1 MPAVNRHTQRSER
14 TRAALVATAR
24 ELFAA
29 RGYSE
34 VSTEEVVRAAG
45 VTRGALYHQFAGK
58 QELFRAVLEQV
69 EDELTQRVAATV
81 IETGA
86 TDAFAALHAGVAA
99 TLDASLDPEVVR
111 FTNLAPAVLGW
122 EAWRELGERYGLGL
136 VRASLEAA
144 MDAGTLA
151 RAQIDP
157 LAQILLAAL
166 EEAMLYVAR
175 AQDPKR
181 ARAEAGD
188 ALGRLVDGLRAG
200 G

>member
-1 MPAVNRHTQRSER
+1 MPPVNRHTQRSER
-14 TRAALVATAR
+14 TRAQLVATAR
-24 ELFAA
+24 RLFAA
-29 RGYSE
+29 HGYAE
-34 VSTEEVVRAAG
+34 VSTEEVVRSAG
-45 VTRGALYHQFAGK
+45 VTRGALYHQFVGK
-58 QELFRAVLEQV
+58 EELFRAVLEQV
-69 EDELTQRVAATV
+69 EDELTQRVATTV

-86 TDAFAALHAGVAA
+86 TDPLAALHAGVGA

-144 MDAGTLA
+144 MDAGALA
-151 RAQIDP
+151 RAPIDP
-157 LAQILLAAL
+157 LAQILLAGL

-175 AQDPKR
+175 AQDPLQ

-188 ALGRLVDGLRAG
+188 ALGRLIDGLRAEA
-200 G
+200 